1 MIENINTNWSQIP
14 DHPYKNI
21 IGGTESVKT
30 NALVNMKSH
39 WPDINKIYLYDKDP
53 YETKYQLSI
62 KKRKCLALKY
72 CNNCRSFIKNWY
84 DMDDIYEN
92 MEK

>member
-30 NALVNMKSH
+30 NALVNLKSH
-39 WPDINKIYLYDKDP
+39 
-53 YETKYQLSI
+53 
-62 KKRKCLALKY
+62 
-72 CNNCRSFIKNWY
+72 
-84 DMDDIYEN
+84 
-92 MEK
+92 